1 MQILTHKELY
11 DRYLIN
17 VGDDSK
23 KEIKSILTAMEK
35 HGYSSLVKQKIN
47 MNEEKFY
54 YLYSLLIK
62 LKEIFD
68 TRYNDRND
76 LEIFFDYVLQS
87 IDGIP
92 INFYA
97 IFCPGYNDDGYK
109 DRLGKTTTIKIQKL
123 FQMKHWRDKENS
135 LHNIPC
141 LYADI
146 FLENCDELK
155 NPNWEKE
162 LEVNKNLFKEYAIKY
177 LECADIDFLSSY
189 FPDSKYQRGFVDSS
203 IINGNNYESF
213 RKYNNNFYM
222 KMGWDDAKA
231 KERNDKLYTIY
242 NIIAEYII
250 NTKSNGIYLPME
262 NMYARTKVFTKKKVG
277 SMYFKL

>member
-68 TRYNDRND
+68 TRYNNRND

-109 DRLGKTTTIKIQKL
+109 DRLGKTTTTKIQKL
-123 FQMKHWRDKENS
+123 FQMKQ
-135 LHNIPC
+135 L
-141 LYADI
+141 L
-146 FLENCDELK
+146 
-155 NPNWEKE
+155 
-162 LEVNKNLFKEYAIKY
+162 
-177 LECADIDFLSSY
+177 
-189 FPDSKYQRGFVDSS
+189 DSKD
-203 IINGNNYESF
+203 
-213 RKYNNNFYM
+213 
-222 KMGWDDAKA
+222 
-231 KERNDKLYTIY
+231 
-242 NIIAEYII
+242 
-250 NTKSNGIYLPME
+250 
-262 NMYARTKVFTKKKVG
+262 
-277 SMYFKL
+277 

>member
-11 DRYLIN
+11 DRYLIDTS
-17 VGDDSK
+17 DDSK
-23 KEIKSILTAMEK
+23 KEVKAILTAMEK
-35 HGYSSLVKQKIN
+35 HGYSNLVKQNIN
-47 MNEEKFY
+47 MNEQMFC

-68 TRYNDRND
+68 TRYNNRND
-76 LEIFFDYVLQS
+76 LETFFNYVLQS
-87 IDGIP
+87 TVMIP

-109 DRLGKTTTIKIQKL
+109 DRLGKTTTTKIQKL
-123 FQMKHWRDKENS
+123 SQMKQLLDNENI
-135 LHNIPC
+135 LHNINC
-141 LYADI
+141 LYADV

-162 LEVNKNLFKEYAIKY
+162 LEVNKNLFKKYATNH
-177 LECADIDFLSSY
+177 LECANIDFLSSY
-189 FPDSKYQRGFVDSS
+189 FPDSKYQKGFIDYS
-203 IINGNNYESF
+203 IINGNDYESF

-222 KMGWDDAKA
+222 KMGWDEAKA
-231 KERNDKLYTIY
+231 KDRNDKLYTIY

-250 NTKSNGIYLPME
+250 NTNSNGIYLPIE

>member
-17 VGDDSK
+17 VSDDSK

-62 LKEIFD
+62 LEKIFD
-68 TRYNDRND
+68 TRYNNRND
-76 LEIFFDYVLQS
+76 LEIFFDCVLQS

-109 DRLGKTTTIKIQKL
+109 DRLGKSRFFTI
-123 FQMKHWRDKENS
+123 E
-135 LHNIPC
+135 
-141 LYADI
+141 
-146 FLENCDELK
+146 
-155 NPNWEKE
+155 WE
-162 LEVNKNLFKEYAIKY
+162 
-177 LECADIDFLSSY
+177 DM
-189 FPDSKYQRGFVDSS
+189 P
-203 IINGNNYESF
+203 
-213 RKYNNNFYM
+213 
-222 KMGWDDAKA
+222 
-231 KERNDKLYTIY
+231 
-242 NIIAEYII
+242 
-250 NTKSNGIYLPME
+250 LP
-262 NMYARTKVFTKKKVG
+262 
-277 SMYFKL
+277 LQD

>member
-17 VGDDSK
+17 VSDDSK

-62 LKEIFD
+62 LEKIFD
-68 TRYNDRND
+68 TRYNNRND
-76 LEIFFDYVLQS
+76 LEIFFDCVLQS

-109 DRLGKTTTIKIQKL
+109 DRLGKTTTTKIQKL
-123 FQMKHWRDKENS
+123 FQMKQLLDKENI
-135 LHNIPC
+135 LHNIHC

-155 NPNWEKE
+155 NPNWKKE
-162 LEVNKNLFKEYAIKY
+162 LEVNKNLFKEYVIKY

-222 KMGWDDAKA
+222 KMGWDEAKT

-262 NMYARTKVFTKKKVG
+262 NMYARTKVFTKKKIS